1 MIKLFP
7 CISIVILIV
16 VMVSCPVG
24 AQIQMN
30 LRDCLG
36 YGFEHNPTLKAADY
50 RVAASEEARKSV
62 RADFFPSLSTT
73 YSLNRLNSQSAKG
86 PTETDYLDQDT
97 RDFSIRLSQVLYAGS
112 RIVNAYNISVIEKER
127 KMFDKDLAEL
137 ELAYNIEIIFF
148 QLMGAEQ
155 DVKIALESVKNL
167 EEGVK
172 SARAYF
178 KKELISYA
186 EVLTTE
192 VDLDNAQQKL
202 SIAKNDVNRKR
213 VALFSLMN
221 MQVSETID
229 FEGGLDFYSNEYE
242 SSFDRCWEIASKNRP
257 DLESLSLQV
266 TIDKKRQ
273 SVPLAAICRW

>member
-7 CISIVILIV
+7 FIAIVILIE
-16 VMVSCPVG
+16 VMVARPVG
-24 AQIQMN
+24 AQIQMS
-30 LRDCLG
+30 LMECLE
-36 YGFEHNPTLKAADY
+36 YGFVHNPTLKAADY

-86 PTETDYLDQDT
+86 PTETDYIDQDA
-97 RDFSIRLSQVLYAGS
+97 RDFSLRLSQVLYAGS
-112 RIVNAYNISVIEKER
+112 RIVNSYNIAVIEKE
-127 KMFDKDLAEL
+127 KIMFDRALAEL
-137 ELAYNIEIIFF
+137 ELAYNIEIIYF

-155 DVKIALESVKNL
+155 DVKVALESVKNL

-172 SARAYF
+172 SAKAYF
-178 KKELISYA
+178 KENLISYA
-186 EVLTTE
+186 EVLTTV

-221 MQVSETID
+221 MPVSETIG
-229 FEGGLDFYSNEYE
+229 FYGELDFYSKEYE
-242 SSFDRCWEIASKNRP
+242 SNFDSCWEIASKNRP
-257 DLESLSLQV
+257 DLDSLSLQV
-266 TIDKKRQ
+266 AIDEKEAVTALG
-273 SVPLAAICRW
+273 S